1 MVLRVLIP
9 TSDPIN
15 LGQPKLEFGYV
26 VVVVVGSLL
35 EKFDVWPRPK
45 LFQASGLQKLPN
57 FCRLQIILKIA
68 TYNTKG
74 LFLHLKDMSEEV
86 RKV

>member
-1 MVLRVLIP
+1 MGQNLLLILFSRLVLRVLIP

-26 VVVVVGSLL
+26 VVVVGSFL
-35 EKFDVWPRPK
+35 EKFGVWSRPK

-57 FCRLQIILKIA
+57 FGHLQMILKIA
-68 TYNTKG
+68 T
-74 LFLHLKDMSEEV
+74 
-86 RKV
+86 